1 MKNLILVLTLILTL
15 ILSVPILALAKTHSN
30 DSTGLSISKSSF
42 LSQAQAFQLQSFIN
56 PQGDI
61 TFSWILAP
69 RYYLYQ
75 KQISLFLH
83 TEQGNKEIQISDLQ
97 LPPAKLIHD
106 PYFGEQPIYEGILEF
121 NLALKNIVPNATL
134 LTVHYQGCSEQG
146 LCYPPIEK
154 SFSMAWKNNKLLS
167 LTENQDTSQKKLNP
181 ENTVLSSTPPS
192 PPATNTLFSTSI
204 LKTLLTFLG
213 LGMLLSFTPC
223 VLPMLPILS
232 AVIIGQKKLNT
243 EKAFLL
249 SLSYTIS
256 MALTLALL
264 GIIAVFLG
272 KNFQALFQQPL
283 FIAVFSSIFMYLG
296 LVQVGVVHF
305 GLASSL
311 QNKISQWQMNFPAG
325 SYLNAVVMG
334 SLATLIA
341 SPCVSAPLV
350 GALSFI
356 AQTGNYWLGASTLFC
371 LGLGMGSVLM
381 IAGTLGGHYLPKA
394 GQWMHIVNKFFAA
407 ILFALSIWLISRIL
421 SSQTALILWSLWC
434 LLIAYWLGTFSNLKA
449 LGSRIGVLFMLTA
462 CVCLLAIK
470 HNHSSPQQLLTN
482 LWHGTMQ
489 SKVAVL
495 HFNTIDSIEDL
506 HQFLMKA
513 QKNQSPT
520 LVKAY
525 ANWCTA
531 CKDNEKM
538 IFSNTIAQSKLQN
551 WQLLMIDMT
560 EMSAEKQALINHL
573 NIYGPPAIL
582 FFGTDG
588 KEAQEERL
596 VGKSNLASFL
606 ARLSKTYPQKMTK
619 KDISDSE

>member
-1 MKNLILVLTLILTL
+1 MKNLVLALTL
-15 ILSVPILALAKTHSN
+15 ILSCILSAPILASAQTQSN
-30 DSTGLSISKSSF
+30 DLTGLGISKSNF

-61 TFSWILAP
+61 TLSWILAP
-69 RYYLYQ
+69 GYYLYQ
-75 KQISLFLH
+75 KQLSLFLH
-83 TEQGNKEIQISDLQ
+83 SEQGKKEIQLSDLE
-97 LPPAKLIHD
+97 LPPAKIIHD

-121 NLALKNIVPNATL
+121 SLALKNIVPGSTSL
-134 LTVHYQGCSEQG
+134 KVHYQGCSEQG
-146 LCYPPIEK
+146 LCYPPIDK
-154 SFSMAWKNNKLLS
+154 SFNIHWQNNKILT
-167 LTENQDTSQKKLNP
+167 LTESQNISQKTLAP
-181 ENTVLSSTPPS
+181 ENTILKPTSPTTPE
-192 PPATNTLFSTSI
+192 TNTLFSASI

-213 LGMLLSFTPC
+213 LGTLLSFTPC

-232 AVIIGQKKLNT
+232 SVIIGQKKLNT
-243 EKAFLL
+243 KKAFLL
-249 SLSYTIS
+249 SLSYTMS

-264 GIIAVFLG
+264 GVIAVFLG

-283 FIAVFSSIFMYLG
+283 FITAFASIFMYLG
-296 LVQVGVVHF
+296 LVQVGIVHF
-305 GLASSL
+305 GLPSSL

-334 SLATLIA
+334 TLATLIA

-434 LLIAYWLGTFSNLKA
+434 LLIAYWLGTFSHLKEISA
-449 LGSRIGVLFMLTA
+449 RIGVLFMLAA
-462 CVCLLAIK
+462 CVCLLTVK
-470 HNHSSPQQLLTN
+470 HNDNSPQQLLTN
-482 LWHGTMQ
+482 LWYGTTQ
-489 SKVAVL
+489 NKVADL
-495 HFNTIDSIEDL
+495 HFKTIDSIEDL
-506 HQFLMKA
+506 HQFLITA
-513 QKNQSPT
+513 QKHQSPT

-525 ANWCTA
+525 ANWCTT
-531 CKDNEKM
+531 CKDNEKV
-538 IFSNTIAQSKLQN
+538 IFANTIAQSKLKN
-551 WQLLMIDMT
+551 WQLLIIDMT
-560 EMSAEKQALINHL
+560 EMTAEKQALINHL

-582 FFGTDG
+582 FFNTDG
-588 KEAQEERL
+588 KEAREERL
-596 VGKSNLASFL
+596 IGKSSLAPFL
-606 ARLSKTYPQKMTK
+606 ARLSKIYPQQMT
-619 KDISDSE
+619 